1 MIEIRRIAEHEGDL
15 VAALWDDMCRE
26 VPDGGPLRPRG
37 LRNLARMLGMSAW
50 HQHAF
55 CLVAMDGGTIVGFV
69 NGRLDAGD
77 GLLPGLA
84 GEIES
89 LYVVP
94 SARGQG
100 HSRRLA
106 EAAIAWLRE
115 RGAGV
120 IRNQLCVDNLDAH
133 RLWLD
138 LGFEKDMVTLSLY
151 VT

>member
-1 MIEIRRIAEHEGDL
+1 MIEIRRIEEHEGDL

-26 VPDGGPLRPRG
+26 IPDGGPLRPRG
-37 LRNLARMLGMSAW
+37 LRNLARLLGMSAW
-50 HQHAF
+50 HQQAF
-55 CLVAMDGGTIVGFV
+55 CLVAIEGATIFGFV

-100 HSRRLA
+100 VSRRLA
-106 EAAIAWLRE
+106 E
-115 RGAGV
+115 
-120 IRNQLCVDNLDAH
+120 
-133 RLWLD
+133 
-138 LGFEKDMVTLSLY
+138 
-151 VT
+151 